1 MKKIIPLFV
10 VVLILSLKSYAQ
22 IDGTALAQKVADA
35 YGIKKFKK
43 AKSMSFTFN
52 VKRDTFPSTYR
63 SWNWNIEQN
72 TVTLT
77 SLKQTVT
84 YRRDTIQSA
93 DMKSVDGRFINDQYW
108 LIFPFHTVMD
118 KGCTLTQ
125 NDNVIAPIG
134 KKKCTMLTVQYNNV
148 DGYTPGDAYDLY
160 LNKNYMVTEWVYR
173 SKGVAKASLNTKWEN
188 IVKNEGVKT
197 ATNFPSEDGK
207 FRIFFTGVSVKD

>member
-10 VVLILSLKSYAQ
+10 VVLVISFKSYAQ
-22 IDGTALAQKVADA
+22 TDGTALAQKVADA

-52 VKRDTFPSTYR
+52 VKRDTFPSTSR
-63 SWNWNIEQN
+63 SWYWNIEQN
-72 TVTLT
+72 IVTLT
-77 SLKQTVT
+77 SPKQTVT

-93 DMKSVDGRFINDQYW
+93 AMKSVDGRFINDQYW

-125 NDNVIAPIG
+125 KDNVISPIG
-134 KKKCTMLTVQYNNV
+134 KANSTMLTVQYNNV

-160 LNKNYMVTEWVYR
+160 VDKNYMVTEWVYR
-173 SKGVAKASLNTKWEN
+173 SKGVAKPSLITKWEN
-188 IVKNEGVKT
+188 TVKNKGVKT
-197 ATNFPSEDGK
+197 ATNYPSEDGK
-207 FRIFFTGVSVKD
+207 FRIYFTGISIK

>member
-10 VVLILSLKSYAQ
+10 VVLILSFKSYSQ
-22 IDGTALAQKVADA
+22 TDGTALAQKVADA

-93 DMKSVDGRFINDQYW
+93 AMKSVDGRFINDQYW

-125 NDNVIAPIG
+125 KDNVISPIG
-134 KKKCTMLTVQYNNV
+134 KANSTMLTVQYNNV

-160 LNKNYMVTEWVYR
+160 IDKNYMVTEWVYR
-173 SKGVAKASLNTKWEN
+173 SKGVAKPSLNTKWEN
-188 IVKNEGVKT
+188 TVKNKGVKT
-197 ATNFPSEDGK
+197 ATNYPSEDGK
-207 FRIFFTGVSVKD
+207 FRIYFTGISVK